1 MVRLFNRKRNV
12 SDQVVMEETELAAY
26 NSERARGIVHN
37 EYWMLYMKR
46 LQREFDQRMVAEHG
60 EGS

>member
-26 NSERARGIVHN
+26 NSERARGIVHTEWWK
-37 EYWMLYMKR
+37 EYMAK
-46 LQREFDQRMVAEHG
+46 LQDQFDQRMVAEHG